1 MCRPFEVAHRHTV
14 CRLWINTRARL
25 QVYAYGARS
34 ARIEKREDNR
44 LCYAYRI
51 IEPNSRKR
59 PLRDSTARRWHHG
72 SQPRV
77 HGAVY
82 AKTQSTTIILSIRYK
97 IYTYSDQKSRSKKYF
112 FTILYMGISY
122 NIISILSLPYCHFF
136 LQMSYHLRAIWELFK
151 RCSIFITQSVE
162 RKSIDLYKS

>member
-1 MCRPFEVAHRHTV
+1 MNSRNLYNYIYLPIVRVQTVRSRPQTHRTSSM
-14 CRLWINTRARL
+14 NKRAR
-25 QVYAYGARS
+25 VYRCTHTERE

-77 HGAVY
+77 HEDVC
-82 AKTQSTTIILSIRYK
+82 AKTRRGDTYFIYVMKYINIDQRWTIIMEIFH
-97 IYTYSDQKSRSKKYF
+97 IKKMRINMY
-112 FTILYMGISY
+112 ISY
-122 NIISILSLPYCHFF
+122 FQNFICYCIIV
-136 LQMSYHLRAIWELFK
+136 K
-151 RCSIFITQSVE
+151 
-162 RKSIDLYKS
+162 